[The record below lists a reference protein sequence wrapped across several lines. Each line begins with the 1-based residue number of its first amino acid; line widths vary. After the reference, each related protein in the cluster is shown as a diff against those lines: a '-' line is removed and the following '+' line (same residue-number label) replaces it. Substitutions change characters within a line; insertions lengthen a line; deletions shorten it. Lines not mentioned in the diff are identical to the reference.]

1 MSMMEDGFDY
11 TLRRP
16 ESLALNRDTVSSLQI
31 GIVTAVSSASKT
43 VFVRIPAINES
54 AALGPYRCVQPFD
67 RVVETPVK
75 QTVTTTSASD
85 PDGGTFLT
93 SATLSS
99 TTTNLTG
106 VFGNLILPVV
116 GDRVVV
122 LLVNDSLDEGVVIG
136 KL

>member
-1 MSMMEDGFDY
+1 MEDGFDY
-11 TLRRP
+11 TIRRP
-16 ESLALNRDTVSSLQI
+16 DSLALNQDSVSSLHI
-31 GIVTAVSSASKT
+31 GIVTAVSAGTET

-54 AALGPYRCVQPFD
+54 AALGPYRCMQAFD
-67 RVVETPVK
+67 RAVTTAVK
-75 QTVTTTSASD
+75 QTINTTSASD

-93 SATLSS
+93 GASLSS

-106 VFGNLILPVV
+106 VFGSLILPVV

>member
-1 MSMMEDGFDY
+1 MEDGFDY

-16 ESLALNRDTVSSLQI
+16 ESLALNADPVSSLHI
-31 GIVTAVSSASKT
+31 GIVTSVASATKT
-43 VFVRIPAINES
+43 VFVRIPALNES
-54 AALGPYRCVQPFD
+54 AALGPYRCMQPFD

-75 QTVTTTSASD
+75 QTVTTTSAAD

-93 SATLSS
+93 SAALSSS
-99 TTTNLTG
+99 TTDIAG
-106 VFGNLILPVV
+106 VFGALILPVV

>member
-1 MSMMEDGFDY
+1 MDDGFDY
-11 TLRRP
+11 TLRRS
-16 ESLALNRDTVSSLQI
+16 ESLARNVDEVSVLHI
-31 GIVTAVSSASKT
+31 GIVTAVSTATKS
-43 VFVRIPAINES
+43 VFVRIPAVNET

-67 RVVETPVK
+67 RVVTTAVK
-75 QTVTTTSASD
+75 QTVDTTSASD

-99 TTTNLTG
+99 ATTDITG
-106 VFGNLILPVV
+106 VFGALILPVV

-122 LLVNDSLDEGVVIG
+122 LLINNSLDEGVAIG